1 MNKSLESRSRR
12 MTPLASRAIQ
22 AALFFLPLELFLLGF
37 LIYQITLNPATHLYI
52 IGAISVVALL
62 SNIVGIITILRNRP
76 EAGIW
81 ISGIGCLV
89 LLSSSS
95 FLFSGLG
102 FHVFLFTVL
111 TSVLL
116 VSRTL
121 QGRQAS
127 TFLALGFLSGI
138 ISLLVDQFFPVER
151 RVLDSSLRVGSFVVA
166 FLALMVIIMV
176 IRQFRDFSIRT
187 KMLIAFMSVAL
198 TSIVVVGV
206 TAVTL
211 TANEINARVGQGLAS
226 LAASTGSQVAFT
238 LEDDL
243 DTLRTLS
250 LNDPVQ
256 TAVMEGNVRGTSDV
270 GELITLDIQWAVA
283 PDDDPLVVEVTK
295 HRLVFELE
303 DFQNAFPSFVE
314 VFVTNKFGAVVAS
327 TNRTSDYY
335 QADEV
340 WWQSAY
346 NGGTGNV
353 YVAEPDWDPSILK
366 LGSIIAVPI
375 YSHTSDEVIGV
386 LRATVDISR
395 YANLVESILLGQT
408 GQADLVFGNILMY
421 SSNAGIYSMSSED
434 STALNDVTG
443 DYGMAYYSGR
453 PALVSIKPVSSPY
466 SEYQTLLG
474 QLGWR
479 VIIHQSLA
487 ETQQSAS
494 QIARYIILMAIGLG
508 ILVIILAL
516 AASSALV
523 GPITRLAAVANQV
536 AAGDLRRRAK
546 VESKDEIGSLA
557 GTFNSMTAQLNEMV
571 DGLEQRVE
579 ERTKALATSAEVS
592 RRLSTILDPAQLVKE
607 VVDQLQSAF
616 NYYHVHIYLLDE
628 VTREMVMAGGT
639 GDAGRTMLA
648 RGHRLAPGQG
658 LVGRAA
664 ATAAPVLVSDV
675 AQAAGWVA
683 NPLLPETRAEL
694 AVPLTF
700 GGDVIGVLD
709 VQQNQVESLTQTDA
723 DMLQAIG
730 SQVAIG
736 LQNARTFIHAQERA
750 DREALLTSINQQIQ
764 RTNTAEE
771 ALKVAARELGRA
783 LNVPKVSVKLGSHDG
798 KE

>member
-1 MNKSLESRSRR
+1 MNKPSELRKKKL
-12 MTPLASRAIQ
+12 TPLARRALQ
-22 AALFFLPLELFLLGF
+22 VALFFLPLELFLLGF
-37 LIYQITLNPATHLYI
+37 LIYQITLNPATHLYV

-62 SNIVGIITILRNRP
+62 SNIIGIGIIRNRP
-76 EAGIW
+76 ETGLW
-81 ISGIGCLV
+81 ISGIGWLV
-89 LLSSSS
+89 LLSSFC

-111 TSVLL
+111 TSILM

-121 QGRQAS
+121 QGRQA
-127 TFLALGFLSGI
+127 TVFIALGFISGI
-138 ISLLVDQFFPVER
+138 LSLLVDQFMPAER
-151 RVLDSSLRVGSFVVA
+151 RVLDSSLRIVSIIVA
-166 FLALMVIIMV
+166 VMALLFIVFV
-176 IRQFRDFSIRT
+176 IRQFRDYSIRT
-187 KMLIAFMSVAL
+187 KLLIAFLSIAL
-198 TSIVVVGV
+198 ITIVVVGY
-206 TAVTL
+206 TSVTL
-211 TANEINARVGQGLAS
+211 TTNEVNDRVGQGLAS

-256 TAVMEGNVRGTSDV
+256 TTVMEGNVRGTSDIQTM
-270 GELITLDIQWAVA
+270 LALDIQWATA
-283 PDDDPLVVEVTK
+283 PNDDPLVVEVTK
-295 HRLVFELE
+295 HRLVLELQ

-327 TNRTSDYY
+327 TARTSDYY

-340 WWQSAY
+340 WWQAAY
-346 NGGTGNV
+346 KDGTGNIFV
-353 YVAEPDWDPSILK
+353 GEPDWDPSILK

-395 YANLVESILLGQT
+395 YANLVEAVLLGQT

-421 SSNAGIYSMSSED
+421 SSEAGIYSMSSED
-434 STALNDVTG
+434 STALNAVTG
-443 DYGMAYYSGR
+443 EYGMAYYRGR

-466 SEYQTLLG
+466 SEYQNLLN

-479 VIIHQSLA
+479 IIIHQSLT
-487 ETQQSAS
+487 ETQQAAS
-494 QIARYIILMAIGLG
+494 TIARFIILAAIGLG
-508 ILVIILAL
+508 IFVIAL
-516 AASSALV
+516 AFIAASAFV
-523 GPITRLAAVANQV
+523 GPITRLATVADQV

-557 GTFNSMTAQLNEMV
+557 GTFNSMTAQLNDMV
-571 DGLEQRVE
+571 EGLEQRVE
-579 ERTKALATSAEVS
+579 ERTKALATSADVS
-592 RRLSTILDPAQLVKE
+592 RRLSTILDPSQLVKE
-607 VVDQLQSAF
+607 VVEQLQSAF

-639 GDAGRTMLA
+639 GEAGQTMLA
-648 RGHRLAPGQG
+648 RGHRLASGQG

-664 ATAAPVLVSDV
+664 STAAPVLVTDV
-675 AQAAGWVA
+675 TQAEGWVA
-683 NPLLPETRAEL
+683 NPLLPETRSEL

-709 VQQNQVESLTQTDA
+709 VQQNRADGLNQTDA

-736 LQNARTFIHAQERA
+736 LQNARTFVRAQERA
-750 DREALLTSINQQIQ
+750 DREALLTSISQRIQ

-771 ALKVAARELGRA
+771 ALKVAVRELGRA
-783 LNVPKVSVKLGSHDG
+783 LNVPKVSVKLGSH
-798 KE
+798 EEQE